1 MFMDNNEKS
10 IFDGL
15 GISPN
20 LRDTML
26 TVAKWAKICAI
37 VSFVSQAFSLLVA
50 FKSNSFVVQII
61 VTLFMVFI
69 NILLLNFGNKLSS
82 ALDTEDEGLLTESFS
97 NLRRYYLICGV
108 LMFVLIGLAFVS
120 ILFGALVGGLNKF

>member
-1 MFMDNNEKS
+1 MDNNVKS

-37 VSFVSQAFSLLVA
+37 VSFVSQAFSLLAA

-69 NILLLNFGNKLSS
+69 NILLLNFANKLSS
-82 ALDTEDEGLLTESFS
+82 ALDTGDEGLLTESFS

-108 LMFVLIGLAFVS
+108 LMFVLIGLVFVS